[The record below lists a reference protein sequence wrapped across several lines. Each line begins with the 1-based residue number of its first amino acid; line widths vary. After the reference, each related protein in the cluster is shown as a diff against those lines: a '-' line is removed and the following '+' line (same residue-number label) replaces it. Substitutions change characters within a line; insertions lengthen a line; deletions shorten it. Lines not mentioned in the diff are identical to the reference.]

1 MKKAIME
8 EPVIEHHITV
18 RIEGKTLKFG
28 KDKECLCV
36 RRGDRIIWK
45 LRNKAPFSVVVK
57 SLVSPVTGCSKA
69 ARPGQAITAE
79 VKMDAMPLMQ
89 CLHEIPEL
97 RTKHAP
103 ERACIRRHHV
113 HFEAAGA

>member
-79 VKMDAMPLMQ
+79 VKMDAVPGLYAYAFSAFDGEEMLIEDP
-89 CLHEIPEL
+89 EII
-97 RTKHAP
+97 
-103 ERACIRRHHV
+103 IRPPKGGR
-113 HFEAAGA
+113 